1 MAKWNVPEE
10 IVKEVSIPDLSDNQ
24 VEFYH
29 DQMHIFWKKI
39 EEGIWFGEKEGW
51 TFKDVYLMHKSIVI
65 EMLKRKL
72 DHIHPINALDN
83 IKFAKNIDELVKII
97 NIIKQK
103 K

>member
-10 IVKEVSIPDLSDNQ
+10 IVKEVSIPDLSDDQ
-24 VEFYH
+24 IEFYH

-39 EEGIWFGEKEGW
+39 EEGIWFGW
-51 TFKDVYLMHKSIVI
+51 TFKDVYFMHKSIVI
-65 EMLKRKL
+65 EMLKRKI

-83 IKFAKNIDELVKII
+83 IEFVKDIKELTKVV
-97 NIIKQK
+97 NYVKQK